1 MGQAEQMEHGSTRAL
16 PAPAPAPGHHNANA
30 TLATAAALASTVPTT
45 SSVMEEAF
53 IDIDHRAL
61 SDQRCEIPTRS
72 GRHQGA
78 IRGNHRAIVGN
89 QLQSEAIRGRF
100 VT

>member
-1 MGQAEQMEHGSTRAL
+1 ME
-16 PAPAPAPGHHNANA
+16 
-30 TLATAAALASTVPTT
+30 ALARYLRPPPPPVTTTPTPP
-45 SSVMEEAF
+45 SPPLQPLPPPFLPQSVMEEAF